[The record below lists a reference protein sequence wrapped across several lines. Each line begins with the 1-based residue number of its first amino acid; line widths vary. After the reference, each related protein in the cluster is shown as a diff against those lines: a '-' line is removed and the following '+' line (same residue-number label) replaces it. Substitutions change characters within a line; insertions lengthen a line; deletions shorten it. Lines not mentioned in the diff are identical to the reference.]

1 MKRKTDRGRMK
12 FRAFMVCVL
21 SFLVVTGSACF
32 LNREQE
38 KEEKLKAVYAAESTV
53 SRVKSQLN
61 RYLAESELVKNIIE
75 SGYDIDGE
83 KFSILSQMM
92 QDKQNVIEAHELAK
106 DGIVSHIYP
115 MKGNEEAMG
124 LNMLE
129 HPDRKKEANLAKTS
143 GQYTIAGPFPLVQG
157 GNGAL
162 LFDPV
167 YVKDEAGEDTFWGFS
182 ILVLNWDHFMEEVET
197 YKLEDASYQY
207 LIWKNGTELG
217 EKLTIAQSEKFSFK
231 DTLEVACDVPNDTW
245 YFEIEPKAGW
255 VPQSQIAFGI
265 LIAALV
271 SGVLTV
277 GYWQYEMQ
285 RYKEALYAEKIERAA
300 KRAEEASEAKTRFL
314 FNMSHDIRTP
324 MNAII
329 GFSDLLEKHLDDK
342 EKVHDYIKKIQLS
355 GSFLLS
361 LINYVLEMARIESGK
376 ATLRT
381 EVGDAQELLGA
392 LNAVFEPAVEK
403 KRLKYNCTLD
413 VEHRFIICDVTKVRE
428 IVLNIISN
436 SVKYTPEG
444 GSVTVQIKEIPWEK
458 EGWTA
463 YRILVEDTGIGMGAE
478 YLPHIFEEFTRE
490 RTSTESKVVGAG
502 LGLPIVK
509 ALIDLMGGT
518 IQVESERGKGSKFE
532 VILPFEIASEEE
544 VKDSYV
550 KKEEKLYNRS
560 KEKRILL
567 AEDNELNAEIAITI
581 LEENGFKVERA
592 EDGCKCVEL
601 FSEKPTGYYSTI
613 LMDIQMPNMDGY
625 TASRKIRGMEREDA
639 KAIPIIA
646 LTANAFDEDRKKCG
660 EDGQNHW
667 SVSKISV
674 SEINV
679 SPTEKDI
686 VRRYKNSLAISFLV
700 SMHLQEAAGGR
711 FCK

>member
-197 YKLEDASYQY
+197 YKLEDTSYQY

-550 KKEEKLYNRS
+550 KKEEKPYNRS

-601 FSEKPTGYYSTI
+601 FSEKPAGYYSTI

-646 LTANAFDEDRKKCG
+646 LTANAFDEDRNK
-660 EDGQNHW
+660 
-667 SVSKISV
+667 
-674 SEINV
+674 
-679 SPTEKDI
+679 
-686 VRRYKNSLAISFLV
+686 AF
-700 SMHLQEAAGGR
+700 AAGMNGHIAKPIDVGR
-711 FCK
+711 MVRTIGALVK

>member
-1 MKRKTDRGRMK
+1 MK

-197 YKLEDASYQY
+197 YKLEDTSYQY
-207 LIWKNGTELG
+207 LIWKNGTEPG

-601 FSEKPTGYYSTI
+601 FSEKPAGYYSTI

-646 LTANAFDEDRKKCG
+646 LTANAFDEDRNK
-660 EDGQNHW
+660 
-667 SVSKISV
+667 
-674 SEINV
+674 
-679 SPTEKDI
+679 
-686 VRRYKNSLAISFLV
+686 AF
-700 SMHLQEAAGGR
+700 AAGMYGHIAKPIDVGR
-711 FCK
+711 MVRSIGALVK

>member
-592 EDGCKCVEL
+592 EDGCKCMEL
-601 FSEKPTGYYSTI
+601 FSEKPAGYYSTI

-646 LTANAFDEDRKKCG
+646 LTANAFDEDRNK
-660 EDGQNHW
+660 
-667 SVSKISV
+667 
-674 SEINV
+674 
-679 SPTEKDI
+679 
-686 VRRYKNSLAISFLV
+686 AF
-700 SMHLQEAAGGR
+700 AAGMNGHIAKPIDVGR
-711 FCK
+711 MVRSIGALVK

>member
-1 MKRKTDRGRMK
+1 MK

-314 FNMSHDIRTP
+314 FNISHDIRTP

-601 FSEKPTGYYSTI
+601 FSEKPAGYYSTI

-646 LTANAFDEDRKKCG
+646 LTANAFDEDRNK
-660 EDGQNHW
+660 
-667 SVSKISV
+667 
-674 SEINV
+674 
-679 SPTEKDI
+679 
-686 VRRYKNSLAISFLV
+686 AF
-700 SMHLQEAAGGR
+700 AAGMNGHIAKPIDVGR
-711 FCK
+711 MVRSIGALVK

>member
-115 MKGNEEAMG
+115 MTGNEEAMG

-601 FSEKPTGYYSTI
+601 FSEKPAGYYSTI

-646 LTANAFDEDRKKCG
+646 LTANAFDEDRNK
-660 EDGQNHW
+660 
-667 SVSKISV
+667 
-674 SEINV
+674 
-679 SPTEKDI
+679 
-686 VRRYKNSLAISFLV
+686 AF
-700 SMHLQEAAGGR
+700 AAGMNGHIAKPIDVGR
-711 FCK
+711 MVRSIGALVK

>member
-21 SFLVVTGSACF
+21 SFLVVTGSVCF

-38 KEEKLKAVYAAESTV
+38 KEEKLKAVYAAESTI

-197 YKLEDASYQY
+197 YKLEDTSYQY
-207 LIWKNGTELG
+207 LIWKNGTEPG

-342 EKVHDYIKKIQLS
+342 EKVHDHIKKIQLS

-550 KKEEKLYNRS
+550 KKEEKPYNRS

-646 LTANAFDEDRKKCG
+646 LTANAFDEDRNK
-660 EDGQNHW
+660 
-667 SVSKISV
+667 
-674 SEINV
+674 
-679 SPTEKDI
+679 
-686 VRRYKNSLAISFLV
+686 AF
-700 SMHLQEAAGGR
+700 AAGMNGHIAKPIDVGR
-711 FCK
+711 MVRTIGALVK

>member
-1 MKRKTDRGRMK
+1 MK

-157 GNGAL
+157 GNGVL

-601 FSEKPTGYYSTI
+601 FSEKPAGYYSTI

-646 LTANAFDEDRKKCG
+646 LTANAFDEDRNK
-660 EDGQNHW
+660 
-667 SVSKISV
+667 
-674 SEINV
+674 
-679 SPTEKDI
+679 
-686 VRRYKNSLAISFLV
+686 AF
-700 SMHLQEAAGGR
+700 AAGMNGHIAKPIDVGR
-711 FCK
+711 MVRSIGALVK

>member
-1 MKRKTDRGRMK
+1 MKRKTDRGRIK

-197 YKLEDASYQY
+197 YKLEDTSYQY
-207 LIWKNGTELG
+207 LIWKNGTEPG

-592 EDGCKCVEL
+592 EDGCKCMEL
-601 FSEKPTGYYSTI
+601 FSEKPAGYYSTI

-646 LTANAFDEDRKKCG
+646 LTANAFDEDRNK
-660 EDGQNHW
+660 
-667 SVSKISV
+667 
-674 SEINV
+674 
-679 SPTEKDI
+679 
-686 VRRYKNSLAISFLV
+686 AF
-700 SMHLQEAAGGR
+700 AAGMNGHIAKPIDVGR
-711 FCK
+711 MVRTIGALVK

>member
-21 SFLVVTGSACF
+21 SFLVVTGSVCF

-207 LIWKNGTELG
+207 LIWKNGTEPG

-550 KKEEKLYNRS
+550 KKEEKPYNRS

-601 FSEKPTGYYSTI
+601 FSEKPAGYYSTI

-646 LTANAFDEDRKKCG
+646 LTANAFDEDRNK
-660 EDGQNHW
+660 
-667 SVSKISV
+667 
-674 SEINV
+674 
-679 SPTEKDI
+679 
-686 VRRYKNSLAISFLV
+686 AF
-700 SMHLQEAAGGR
+700 AAGMNGHIAKPIDVGR
-711 FCK
+711 MVRSIGALVK

>member
-21 SFLVVTGSACF
+21 SFLVVTGSVCF

-38 KEEKLKAVYAAESTV
+38 KEEKLKAVYAAESTI

-197 YKLEDASYQY
+197 YKLEDTSYQY
-207 LIWKNGTELG
+207 LIWKNGTEPG

-342 EKVHDYIKKIQLS
+342 EKVHDHIKKIQLS

-550 KKEEKLYNRS
+550 KKEEKPYNRS

-601 FSEKPTGYYSTI
+601 FSEKPAGYYSTI

-646 LTANAFDEDRKKCG
+646 LTANAFDEDRNK
-660 EDGQNHW
+660 
-667 SVSKISV
+667 
-674 SEINV
+674 
-679 SPTEKDI
+679 
-686 VRRYKNSLAISFLV
+686 AF
-700 SMHLQEAAGGR
+700 AAGMNGHIAKPIDVGR
-711 FCK
+711 MVRSIGALVK

>member
-1 MKRKTDRGRMK
+1 MKRKIDRGRMK

-550 KKEEKLYNRS
+550 KKEEKPYNRS

-601 FSEKPTGYYSTI
+601 FSEKPAGYYSTI
-613 LMDIQMPNMDGY
+613 NGY
-625 TASRKIRGMEREDA
+625 PDA
-639 KAIPIIA
+639 KYGWLYSFKKDPWHG
-646 LTANAFDEDRKKCG
+646 TGRRKGDPDYCP
-660 EDGQNHW
+660 DCQC
-667 SVSKISV
+667 
-674 SEINV
+674 
-679 SPTEKDI
+679 
-686 VRRYKNSLAISFLV
+686 F
-700 SMHLQEAAGGR
+700 
-711 FCK
+711 

>member
-490 RTSTESKVVGAG
+490 RTSTERKVVGAG

-601 FSEKPTGYYSTI
+601 FSEKPAGYYSTI

-646 LTANAFDEDRKKCG
+646 LTANAFDEDRNK
-660 EDGQNHW
+660 
-667 SVSKISV
+667 
-674 SEINV
+674 
-679 SPTEKDI
+679 
-686 VRRYKNSLAISFLV
+686 AF
-700 SMHLQEAAGGR
+700 AAGMNGHIAKPIDVGR
-711 FCK
+711 MVRSIGALVK

>member
-601 FSEKPTGYYSTI
+601 FSEKSAGYYSTI

-646 LTANAFDEDRKKCG
+646 LTANAFDEDRNK
-660 EDGQNHW
+660 
-667 SVSKISV
+667 
-674 SEINV
+674 
-679 SPTEKDI
+679 
-686 VRRYKNSLAISFLV
+686 AF
-700 SMHLQEAAGGR
+700 AAGMNGHIAKPIDVGR
-711 FCK
+711 MVRSIGALVK

>member
-21 SFLVVTGSACF
+21 SFLVVTGSVCF

-197 YKLEDASYQY
+197 YKLEDTSYQY
-207 LIWKNGTELG
+207 LIWKNGTEPG

-324 MNAII
+324 II

-550 KKEEKLYNRS
+550 KKEEKPYNRS

-646 LTANAFDEDRKKCG
+646 LTANAFDEDRNK
-660 EDGQNHW
+660 
-667 SVSKISV
+667 
-674 SEINV
+674 
-679 SPTEKDI
+679 
-686 VRRYKNSLAISFLV
+686 AF
-700 SMHLQEAAGGR
+700 AAGMNGHIAKPIDVGR
-711 FCK
+711 MVRTIGALVK

>member
-245 YFEIEPKAGW
+245 YFEIELKAGW

-601 FSEKPTGYYSTI
+601 FSEKPAGYYSTI

-646 LTANAFDEDRKKCG
+646 LTANAFDEDRNK
-660 EDGQNHW
+660 
-667 SVSKISV
+667 
-674 SEINV
+674 
-679 SPTEKDI
+679 
-686 VRRYKNSLAISFLV
+686 AF
-700 SMHLQEAAGGR
+700 AAGMNGHIAKPIDVGR
-711 FCK
+711 MVRSIGALVK

>member
-1 MKRKTDRGRMK
+1 
-12 FRAFMVCVL
+12 MVCVL

-197 YKLEDASYQY
+197 YKLEDTSYQY
-207 LIWKNGTELG
+207 LIWKNGTEPG

-550 KKEEKLYNRS
+550 KKEEKPYNRS

-601 FSEKPTGYYSTI
+601 FSEKPAGYYSTI

-646 LTANAFDEDRKKCG
+646 LTANAFDEDRNK
-660 EDGQNHW
+660 
-667 SVSKISV
+667 
-674 SEINV
+674 
-679 SPTEKDI
+679 
-686 VRRYKNSLAISFLV
+686 AF
-700 SMHLQEAAGGR
+700 AAGMNGHIAKPIDVGR
-711 FCK
+711 MVRTIGALVK

>member
-207 LIWKNGTELG
+207 LIWKNGTEPG

-601 FSEKPTGYYSTI
+601 FSEKPACYYSTI

-646 LTANAFDEDRKKCG
+646 LTANAFDEDRNK
-660 EDGQNHW
+660 
-667 SVSKISV
+667 
-674 SEINV
+674 
-679 SPTEKDI
+679 
-686 VRRYKNSLAISFLV
+686 AF
-700 SMHLQEAAGGR
+700 AAGMNGHIAKPIDVGR
-711 FCK
+711 MVRTIGALVK

>member
-207 LIWKNGTELG
+207 LIWKNGTEPG

-550 KKEEKLYNRS
+550 KKEEKPYNRS

-646 LTANAFDEDRKKCG
+646 LTANAFDEDRNK
-660 EDGQNHW
+660 
-667 SVSKISV
+667 
-674 SEINV
+674 
-679 SPTEKDI
+679 
-686 VRRYKNSLAISFLV
+686 AF
-700 SMHLQEAAGGR
+700 AAGMNGHIAKPIDVGR
-711 FCK
+711 MVRTIGALVK

>member
-1 MKRKTDRGRMK
+1 
-12 FRAFMVCVL
+12 MVCVL

-197 YKLEDASYQY
+197 YKLEDTSYQY
-207 LIWKNGTELG
+207 LIWKNGTEPG

-601 FSEKPTGYYSTI
+601 FSEKPAGYYSTI

-646 LTANAFDEDRKKCG
+646 LTANAFDEDRNK
-660 EDGQNHW
+660 
-667 SVSKISV
+667 
-674 SEINV
+674 
-679 SPTEKDI
+679 
-686 VRRYKNSLAISFLV
+686 AF
-700 SMHLQEAAGGR
+700 AAGMNGHIAKPIDVGR
-711 FCK
+711 MVRTIGALVK

>member
-444 GSVTVQIKEIPWEK
+444 GSVTVQIKEILWEK

-601 FSEKPTGYYSTI
+601 FSEKPAGYYSTI

-646 LTANAFDEDRKKCG
+646 LTANAFDEDRNK
-660 EDGQNHW
+660 
-667 SVSKISV
+667 
-674 SEINV
+674 
-679 SPTEKDI
+679 
-686 VRRYKNSLAISFLV
+686 AF
-700 SMHLQEAAGGR
+700 AAGMNGHIAKPIDVGR
-711 FCK
+711 MVRSIGALVK

>member
-217 EKLTIAQSEKFSFK
+217 EKLTIAQSEKISFK

-544 VKDSYV
+544 VKDSKFEVILPFEIASEEEVKDSYV

-601 FSEKPTGYYSTI
+601 FSEKPAGYYSTI

-646 LTANAFDEDRKKCG
+646 LTANAFDEDRNK
-660 EDGQNHW
+660 
-667 SVSKISV
+667 
-674 SEINV
+674 
-679 SPTEKDI
+679 
-686 VRRYKNSLAISFLV
+686 AF
-700 SMHLQEAAGGR
+700 AAGMNGHIAKPIDVGR
-711 FCK
+711 MVRSIGALVK

>member
-463 YRILVEDTGIGMGAE
+463 NRILVEDTGIGMGAE

-601 FSEKPTGYYSTI
+601 FSEKPAGYYSTI

-646 LTANAFDEDRKKCG
+646 LTANAFDEDRNK
-660 EDGQNHW
+660 
-667 SVSKISV
+667 
-674 SEINV
+674 
-679 SPTEKDI
+679 
-686 VRRYKNSLAISFLV
+686 AF
-700 SMHLQEAAGGR
+700 AAGMNGHIAKPIDVGR
-711 FCK
+711 MVRSIGALVK

>member
-12 FRAFMVCVL
+12 FRAFMICVL

-231 DTLEVACDVPNDTW
+231 DTLEVACDGPNDTW

-342 EKVHDYIKKIQLS
+342 EKVHDYIKMIQLS

-601 FSEKPTGYYSTI
+601 FSEKPAGYYSTI

-646 LTANAFDEDRKKCG
+646 LTANAFDEDRNK
-660 EDGQNHW
+660 
-667 SVSKISV
+667 
-674 SEINV
+674 
-679 SPTEKDI
+679 
-686 VRRYKNSLAISFLV
+686 AF
-700 SMHLQEAAGGR
+700 AAGMNGHIAKPIDVGR
-711 FCK
+711 MVRSIGALVK

>member
-314 FNMSHDIRTP
+314 FNISHDIRTP

-601 FSEKPTGYYSTI
+601 FSEKPAGYYSTI

-646 LTANAFDEDRKKCG
+646 LTANAFDEDRNK
-660 EDGQNHW
+660 
-667 SVSKISV
+667 
-674 SEINV
+674 
-679 SPTEKDI
+679 
-686 VRRYKNSLAISFLV
+686 AF
-700 SMHLQEAAGGR
+700 AAGMNGHIAKPIDVGR
-711 FCK
+711 MVRSIGALVK

>member
-1 MKRKTDRGRMK
+1 MK

-38 KEEKLKAVYAAESTV
+38 KEEKLKAFYAAESTV

-601 FSEKPTGYYSTI
+601 FSEKPAGYYSTI

-646 LTANAFDEDRKKCG
+646 LTANAFDEDRNK
-660 EDGQNHW
+660 
-667 SVSKISV
+667 
-674 SEINV
+674 
-679 SPTEKDI
+679 
-686 VRRYKNSLAISFLV
+686 AF
-700 SMHLQEAAGGR
+700 AAGMYGHIAKPIDVGR
-711 FCK
+711 MVRSIGALVK

>member
-1 MKRKTDRGRMK
+1 MK

-207 LIWKNGTELG
+207 LIWKNGTEPG

-646 LTANAFDEDRKKCG
+646 LTANAFDEDRNK
-660 EDGQNHW
+660 
-667 SVSKISV
+667 
-674 SEINV
+674 
-679 SPTEKDI
+679 
-686 VRRYKNSLAISFLV
+686 AF
-700 SMHLQEAAGGR
+700 AAGMNGHIAKPIDVGR
-711 FCK
+711 MVRTIGALVK

>member
-197 YKLEDASYQY
+197 YKLEDTSYQY

-601 FSEKPTGYYSTI
+601 FSEKPAGYYSTI

-646 LTANAFDEDRKKCG
+646 LTANAFDEDRNK
-660 EDGQNHW
+660 
-667 SVSKISV
+667 
-674 SEINV
+674 
-679 SPTEKDI
+679 
-686 VRRYKNSLAISFLV
+686 AF
-700 SMHLQEAAGGR
+700 AAGMNGHIAKPIDVGR
-711 FCK
+711 MVRSIGALVK

>member
-75 SGYDIDGE
+75 SGYDIDGK

-197 YKLEDASYQY
+197 YKLEDTSYQY
-207 LIWKNGTELG
+207 LIWKNGTEPG

-285 RYKEALYAEKIERAA
+285 RYKEALYAEKIEQAA

-413 VEHRFIICDVTKVRE
+413 GEHRFIICDVTKVRE

-592 EDGCKCVEL
+592 EDGCKCMEL
-601 FSEKPTGYYSTI
+601 FSEKPAGYYSTI

-646 LTANAFDEDRKKCG
+646 LTANAFDEDRNK
-660 EDGQNHW
+660 
-667 SVSKISV
+667 
-674 SEINV
+674 
-679 SPTEKDI
+679 
-686 VRRYKNSLAISFLV
+686 AF
-700 SMHLQEAAGGR
+700 AAGMNGHIAKPIDVGR
-711 FCK
+711 MVRTIGALVK

>member
-21 SFLVVTGSACF
+21 SFLVVTGSVCF

-38 KEEKLKAVYAAESTV
+38 KEEKLKAVYAAESTI

-544 VKDSYV
+544 VKDSKFEVILPFEIASEEEVKDSYV

-601 FSEKPTGYYSTI
+601 FSEKPAGYYSTI

-646 LTANAFDEDRKKCG
+646 LTANAFDEDRNK
-660 EDGQNHW
+660 
-667 SVSKISV
+667 
-674 SEINV
+674 
-679 SPTEKDI
+679 
-686 VRRYKNSLAISFLV
+686 AF
-700 SMHLQEAAGGR
+700 AAGMNGHIAKPIDVGR
-711 FCK
+711 MVRSIGALVK

>member
-509 ALIDLMGGT
+509 ALIDLMGGM

-601 FSEKPTGYYSTI
+601 FSEKPAGYYSTI

-646 LTANAFDEDRKKCG
+646 LTANAFDEDRNK
-660 EDGQNHW
+660 
-667 SVSKISV
+667 
-674 SEINV
+674 
-679 SPTEKDI
+679 
-686 VRRYKNSLAISFLV
+686 AF
-700 SMHLQEAAGGR
+700 AAGMNGHIAKPIDVGR
-711 FCK
+711 MVRSIGALVK

>member
-1 MKRKTDRGRMK
+1 MK

-550 KKEEKLYNRS
+550 KKEEKPYNRS

-646 LTANAFDEDRKKCG
+646 LTANAFDEDRNK
-660 EDGQNHW
+660 
-667 SVSKISV
+667 
-674 SEINV
+674 
-679 SPTEKDI
+679 
-686 VRRYKNSLAISFLV
+686 AF
-700 SMHLQEAAGGR
+700 AAGMNGHIAKPIDVGR
-711 FCK
+711 MVRSIGALVK

>member
-1 MKRKTDRGRMK
+1 MK

-601 FSEKPTGYYSTI
+601 FSEKPAGYYSTI

-646 LTANAFDEDRKKCG
+646 LTANAFDEDRNK
-660 EDGQNHW
+660 
-667 SVSKISV
+667 
-674 SEINV
+674 
-679 SPTEKDI
+679 
-686 VRRYKNSLAISFLV
+686 AF
-700 SMHLQEAAGGR
+700 AAGMNGHIAKPVDIEKMR
-711 FCK
+711 EILQNTFKR

>member
-601 FSEKPTGYYSTI
+601 FSEKPAGYYSTI

-646 LTANAFDEDRKKCG
+646 LTANAFDEDRNK
-660 EDGQNHW
+660 
-667 SVSKISV
+667 
-674 SEINV
+674 
-679 SPTEKDI
+679 
-686 VRRYKNSLAISFLV
+686 AF
-700 SMHLQEAAGGR
+700 AAGMNGHIAKPIDVGR
-711 FCK
+711 MVRSIGALVKSHL

>member
-601 FSEKPTGYYSTI
+601 FSEKPAGYYSTI

-646 LTANAFDEDRKKCG
+646 LTANAFDEDRNK
-660 EDGQNHW
+660 
-667 SVSKISV
+667 
-674 SEINV
+674 
-679 SPTEKDI
+679 
-686 VRRYKNSLAISFLV
+686 AF
-700 SMHLQEAAGGR
+700 AAGMYGHIAKPIDVGR
-711 FCK
+711 MVRSIGALVK